1 MKENQVKDKF
11 IELRA
16 QGLSY
21 AKIALELNVSE
32 EGCNSATLQLCNLVS
47 LSTNYELKTTN

>member
-32 EGCNSATLQLCNLVS
+32 EGCNSAPLQLS
-47 LSTNYELKTTN
+47 ISIDEL